1 MVVSFNK
8 PSMLSAQT
16 YLHVYTEWRLTGR
29 NYSREEKMHKAIS
42 LLFALSPKEECVAC
56 TLTRMPCVTSR
67 TCSPEPPYSIQER
80 RVTVCHLSSNE
91 VEVKGATFMQKRKLV
106 F

>member
-1 MVVSFNK
+1 
-8 PSMLSAQT
+8 
-16 YLHVYTEWRLTGR
+16 
-29 NYSREEKMHKAIS
+29 MHKAIS

-67 TCSPEPPYSIQER
+67 TCSPELPYSIQER

-106 F
+106 FSVVLGSHTAVINPSSPLLLKERFED